1 MMNTR
6 YSGKRAA
13 LVALVLAW
21 SLGGQAS
28 GQDPR
33 DGIVPVG
40 VTASSTQTEA
50 KSPQKLADG
59 WGLSEPSAGGLR
71 CHTGNAFRYQG
82 VERGSMWSSG
92 DVDGRRDL
100 TPTLTFDLGKPRQ
113 VGSVRIWNYNEA
125 NWTSTGLK
133 EVEFSYSR
141 DGQNFSPR
149 GAAILEQAPGDDDYS
164 GQVVSLTK
172 AVEARYVRLHG
183 LSHWGGERCGLS
195 EVRFF
200 AGGAGAPGVIV
211 PGVRP
216 VATATQGPE
225 PNRPNPPRPAV
236 PGAENIVFPV
246 NSGIIDVTAAPYNAK
261 GDGKADDTRAIQQA
275 LRDYADKGVIK
286 YCAATS
292 AG

>member
-1 MMNTR
+1 MNTR

-141 DGQNFSPR
+141 DGQNFSPLSGAESIFTVGDSPEPVRQITVEQPEQFPMLQHLLGLAAAVDDGIADDLVVEPPVAQRYSIRNRIAEHAVR
-149 GAAILEQAPGDDDYS
+149 GALQHVEYAPGALASNISICASKAFQSNCS
-164 GQVVSLTK
+164 G
-172 AVEARYVRLHG
+172 
-183 LSHWGGERCGLS
+183 
-195 EVRFF
+195 
-200 AGGAGAPGVIV
+200 
-211 PGVRP
+211 P
-216 VATATQGPE
+216 VQTS
-225 PNRPNPPRPAV
+225 PNK
-236 PGAENIVFPV
+236 E
-246 NSGIIDVTAAPYNAK
+246 
-261 GDGKADDTRAIQQA
+261 
-275 LRDYADKGVIK
+275 
-286 YCAATS
+286 
-292 AG
+292 